1 MNFAALQL
9 HIQRIPLE
17 HRWVQNDGVTNS
29 QQLFTD
35 LVQIL
40 LDCQVDISTAQT
52 VATSVT
58 EDVTFL
64 VGDLQGADTFQTGF
78 GTTPYL
84 LNAEI
89 ERFVRRHV
97 TTRMCRLLH
106 ACYAS

>member
-17 HRWVQNDGVTNS
+17 HRWVQNDGVTNT

-40 LDCQVDISTAQT
+40 LDCQVDIATAQT
-52 VATSVT
+52 VATSLA

-64 VGDLQGADTFQTGF
+64 VADLQGADTFQTGF
-78 GTTPYL
+78 ATTPYL
-84 LNAEI
+84 MNAEI
-89 ERFVRRHV
+89 ERFIRRHV
-97 TTRMCRLLH
+97 TTRMCRLLQV
-106 ACYAS
+106 CYA